1 MTPAH
6 LWTWW
11 NWILLGLNIF
21 AEAAVLWLAVSRRF
35 SHRLIMLPVFAAFC
49 LLADI
54 ASIVLGFTVNVD
66 AVKGSMWV
74 SRSYWLFYWG
84 EQIIAGLLV
93 LLLALQII
101 TAILP
106 PWTRLITLLSL
117 AAFISIAVIYYKLL
131 PTSKASDVLTAV
143 TLAGLVTV
151 LSLPIIWV
159 VKPSEWPK
167 EMKLIAS
174 GLVVSLVL
182 QTGCTAAGA
191 LLKTMVGIVN
201 IGVPLSSLIGMGFF
215 FTALRQTQI
224 QEAPSM
230 KRISE
235 THSLCED
242 NSPLSPS
249 KLA

>member
-1 MTPAH
+1 
-6 LWTWW
+6 
-11 NWILLGLNIF
+11 
-21 AEAAVLWLAVSRRF
+21 
-35 SHRLIMLPVFAAFC
+35 
-49 LLADI
+49 
-54 ASIVLGFTVNVD
+54 
-66 AVKGSMWV
+66 MWF

-84 EQIIAGLLV
+84 EQIIAGGLV

-106 PWTRLITLLSL
+106 PWDRLITLLSL
-117 AAFISIAVIYYKLL
+117 AAFISIAVIYCKLL
-131 PTSKASDVLTAV
+131 PTSKASDVLTVV
-143 TLAGLVTV
+143 TLTGLVTA

-167 EMKLIAS
+167 EIKLIAS

-191 LLKTMVGIVN
+191 WPKTMVGIVN

-215 FTALRQTQI
+215 FTALWQAEI
-224 QEAPSM
+224 QEASAM
-230 KRISE
+230 KRIPE
-235 THSLCED
+235 THNLRED
-242 NSPLSPS
+242 SIPLSPS

>member
-6 LWTWW
+6 LWTWPTW
-11 NWILLGLNIF
+11 TLLVLNIL
-21 AEAAVLWLAVSRRF
+21 AEAAVFWLAVSRRF
-35 SHRLIMLPVFAAFC
+35 SRRLIMLPVFAVFC

-66 AVKGSMWV
+66 AINGSMWF

-84 EQIIAGLLV
+84 EQIIAGILV

-117 AAFISIAVIYYKLL
+117 AAFIAIAVIYCKLL
-131 PTSKASDVLTAV
+131 PTSKVSDVLTAV
-143 TLAGLVTV
+143 TLADLVTV

-182 QTGCTAAGA
+182 QTGCTAAA
-191 LLKTMVGIVN
+191 AWLKTLVGIVT

-215 FTALRQTQI
+215 FTAIRQTEI
-224 QEAPSM
+224 QEVPST

-235 THSLCED
+235 THGLCED
-242 NSPLSPS
+242 SIPLRPS
-249 KLA
+249 

>member
-6 LWTWW
+6 LWPWPAW
-11 NWILLGLNIF
+11 VLLGLNLI
-21 AEAAVLWLAVSRRF
+21 AETAVFWLAVSRRF
-35 SHRLIMLPVFAAFC
+35 SRRLIMLPVFAGFC
-49 LLADI
+49 LLFDLA
-54 ASIVLGFTVNVD
+54 ATVLDFTLNVD
-66 AVKGSMWV
+66 ATNGPMWF
-74 SRSYWLFYWG
+74 SRSYWIFYWG
-84 EQIIAGLLV
+84 GQLIAGVLV

-106 PWTRLITLLSL
+106 PWDRMITLLGL
-117 AAFISIAVIYYKLL
+117 LAFIALAVIYCKLL
-131 PTSKASDVLTAV
+131 PTSKASDVLTIV
-143 TLAGLVTV
+143 TLTDLVTV

-182 QTGCTAAGA
+182 QAGCTAAGA

-215 FTALRQTQI
+215 FTALRQTEI
-224 QEAPSM
+224 QEASSM

-235 THSLCED
+235 NHSLRED
-242 NSPLSPS
+242 SIPLSPS
-249 KLA
+249 S

>member
-1 MTPAH
+1 MTLAH
-6 LWTWW
+6 FVTWP
-11 NWILLGLNIF
+11 NWILLGLNLI

-35 SHRLIMLPVFAAFC
+35 SRRLLMLPVFAAFC

-54 ASIVLGFTVNVD
+54 ASIVLAFTLNVD
-66 AVKGSMWV
+66 ATNGSLWF
-74 SRSYWLFYWG
+74 SRLYWIFYWG
-84 EQIIAGLLV
+84 EQIIAGILV

-117 AAFISIAVIYYKLL
+117 AAFISIAVIYCKLL
-131 PTSKASDVLTAV
+131 PTSKASDVLTVV
-143 TLAGLVTV
+143 TVTNLVTV

-159 VKPSEWPK
+159 VKPSEWPR

-182 QTGCTAAGA
+182 QAGCTAAGA
-191 LLKTMVGIVN
+191 MLKTMVGIVN

-215 FTALRQTQI
+215 FTAIWQTET
-224 QEAPSM
+224 QEASSM

-235 THSLCED
+235 SHSLRQD
-242 NSPLSPS
+242 SIPLSPS
-249 KLA
+249 

>member
-21 AEAAVLWLAVSRRF
+21 AEAAVLWLAIARRF
-35 SHRLIMLPVFAAFC
+35 SRHLLMLTVYASFC

-54 ASIVLGFTVNVD
+54 GSVVLAFTVNVD
-66 AVKGSMWV
+66 ATNGSMWF
-74 SRSYWLFYWG
+74 SRAYWLYFWG
-84 EQIIAGLLV
+84 GQIIAGILV

-117 AAFISIAVIYYKLL
+117 AAFIAIAVIYCKLL

-143 TLAGLVTV
+143 TLADLVTA

-167 EMKLIAS
+167 AMKLIAS

-182 QTGCTAAGA
+182 QAVCTAAGA
-191 LLKTMVGIVN
+191 LLKTLVGIVN

-215 FTALRQTQI
+215 FTALWQTEI
-224 QEAPSM
+224 QEASSM

-235 THSLCED
+235 THTLRED
-242 NSPLSPS
+242 SSPLSPS

>member
-6 LWTWW
+6 FMTWP
-11 NWILLGLNIF
+11 NWVLLGLNLM

-35 SHRLIMLPVFAAFC
+35 SRRLVMLPVFAGFC
-49 LLADI
+49 LLFDI
-54 ASIVLGFTVNVD
+54 AATVLDFTVNVD
-66 AVKGSMWV
+66 AATGSMWF
-74 SRSYWLFYWG
+74 SRSYWVFYWG
-84 EQIIAGLLV
+84 GQIIAAVLV

-106 PWTRLITLLSL
+106 PWDRLITLLAL
-117 AAFISIAVIYYKLL
+117 AAFISLALIYWKLL
-131 PTSKASDVLTAV
+131 PTSKASDVLMVV
-143 TLAGLVTV
+143 TLADVVTA

-159 VKPSEWPK
+159 VKPSEWPR
-167 EMKLIAS
+167 EIKLIAT

-182 QTGCTAAGA
+182 QTGCTLAAA
-191 LLKTMVGIVN
+191 WLKTMVGTVS

-215 FTALRQTQI
+215 FTALWQAEL

-230 KRISE
+230 KRISD
-235 THSLCED
+235 THTLCQD
-242 NSPLSPS
+242 SIPLNPS

>member
-6 LWTWW
+6 FLTWP
-11 NWILLGLNIF
+11 NWILLGLNLI
-21 AEAAVLWLAVSRRF
+21 AETAVLWLAVSRRF
-35 SHRLIMLPVFAAFC
+35 SRRLIMLPVFAGFC

-54 ASIVLGFTVNVD
+54 TSIVLDFTLNVD
-66 AVKGSMWV
+66 AANGSMWF
-74 SRSYWLFYWG
+74 SRSYWIFYWG
-84 EQIIAGLLV
+84 EQIIAAVLV

-101 TAILP
+101 TVILP
-106 PWTRLITLLSL
+106 PWDRLITLLGL
-117 AAFISIAVIYYKLL
+117 AAFISIAVIYCKLL
-131 PTSKASDVLTAV
+131 PTNKASDVLTVV
-143 TLAGLVTV
+143 TLADLVSV

-167 EMKLIAS
+167 EIKLITS
-174 GLVVSLVL
+174 GLVLSLVL
-182 QTGCTAAGA
+182 QTGCTALAA
-191 LLKTMVGIVN
+191 ALKTMVGTVS

-215 FTALRQTQI
+215 FTALWQTEI

-235 THSLCED
+235 THTLSED
-242 NSPLSPS
+242 SSPLSPS

>member
-6 LWTWW
+6 LWTWPIW
-11 NWILLGLNIF
+11 TLLILNLI
-21 AEAAVLWLAVSRRF
+21 AEAAVLWLTVSRNFYR
-35 SHRLIMLPVFAAFC
+35 RLLMLAVFAGFC

-54 ASIVLGFTVNVD
+54 TSIVLGFTTNV
-66 AVKGSMWV
+66 AAANGSLWS

-84 EQIIAGLLV
+84 EQIVAGILV

-117 AAFISIAVIYYKLL
+117 AAFIAIAMIYYKLL
-131 PTSKASDVLTAV
+131 PTTKASDVLTVV
-143 TLAGLVTV
+143 TLADVVAV
-151 LSLPIIWV
+151 LFLPIIWV
-159 VKPSEWPK
+159 VKPSAWPK
-167 EMKLIAS
+167 GMKLIAS
-174 GLVVSLVL
+174 GLVISMVL
-182 QTGCTAAGA
+182 QALCTAAGA
-191 LLKTMVGIVN
+191 LLKTLVGIVT

-215 FTALRQTQI
+215 FTAIRQTEI

-230 KRISE
+230 KRVSE

>member
-35 SHRLIMLPVFAAFC
+35 SRRLIMLPVFAAFC

-66 AVKGSMWV
+66 ATNGSMWF

-84 EQIIAGLLV
+84 EQIIAGVLV

-117 AAFISIAVIYYKLL
+117 AAFISIAVIYCKLL
-131 PTSKASDVLTAV
+131 PTSKASNVLTVV
-143 TLAGLVTV
+143 TLTGLVTV

-182 QTGCTAAGA
+182 QAGCTAAGA
-191 LLKTMVGIVN
+191 WLKTMVGIVN

-215 FTALRQTQI
+215 FTALRQTEM
-224 QEAPSM
+224 QEASSM

-242 NSPLSPS
+242 SIPLSPS

>member
-6 LWTWW
+6 LWSWS
-11 NWILLGLNIF
+11 NWTLLGLNLI
-21 AEAAVLWLAVSRRF
+21 AETAVLWLAISRRF
-35 SHRLIMLPVFAAFC
+35 SRRLLMLTVYAAFC
-49 LLADI
+49 LLADSG
-54 ASIVLGFTVNVD
+54 SIVVGFTVNVD
-66 AVKGSMWV
+66 ATNGSMWF
-74 SRSYWLFYWG
+74 SRSYWIFYWG
-84 EQIIAGLLV
+84 EQIIAGVLV

-131 PTSKASDVLTAV
+131 PTSKVSDVLTVV
-143 TLAGLVTV
+143 TLADLVTV

-159 VKPSEWPK
+159 VKPSEWPR
-167 EMKLIAS
+167 EIKLIAF
-174 GLVVSLVL
+174 GLMVSMVL
-182 QTGCTAAGA
+182 QTGCTAAA
-191 LLKTMVGIVN
+191 VWLKTLVGAVT

-215 FTALRQTQI
+215 FTALRQAEI
-224 QEAPSM
+224 REAPSM

-235 THSLCED
+235 THSLRED
-242 NSPLSPS
+242 SIPLSPS

>member
-6 LWTWW
+6 FWSWSNWT
-11 NWILLGLNIF
+11 LLGLNLI
-21 AEAAVLWLAVSRRF
+21 AETAVLWLAVSRRF
-35 SHRLIMLPVFAAFC
+35 FRRLVMLAVYAGFC

-54 ASIVLGFTVNVD
+54 TSIVLGFTANV
-66 AVKGSMWV
+66 AAANGSLWL
-74 SRSYWLFYWG
+74 SRPYWLFYWG
-84 EQIIAGLLV
+84 EQIIAGVLV

-117 AAFISIAVIYYKLL
+117 AAFIAITVIYCKLL

-143 TLAGLVTV
+143 TLADLVTA

-174 GLVVSLVL
+174 GLVISLVL
-182 QTGCTAAGA
+182 QTLCTAAGA
-191 LLKTMVGIVN
+191 LLKTLVGIVN

-215 FTALRQTQI
+215 FTALRQTEM
-224 QEAPSM
+224 QEVSSM

-235 THSLCED
+235 THSLRED
-242 NSPLSPS
+242 SIPLSPS